1 MKGYRTL
8 LVNIL
13 ALVLPVL
20 EMTEITSAVPDEFLP
35 YYAIL
40 LATANVILR
49 LMTTTP
55 VGQKV

>member
-20 EMTEITSAVPDEFLP
+20 EMTEITSVVPTEFLP

-55 VGQKV
+55 VGQKE